1 MYMILETLL
10 AIGGQ
15 SLLKDITKVGNVA
28 TALVSCFVLFLL
40 LVHLIVKN
48 RLEVRVP
55 LIHSEGPSTGAVE
68 HWVLLSSVL
77 APPRDRD

>member
-40 LVHLIVKN
+40 LVHLN
-48 RLEVRVP
+48 C
-55 LIHSEGPSTGAVE
+55 
-68 HWVLLSSVL
+68 
-77 APPRDRD
+77 